1 METNKNSFS
10 RSSSMEPRTYMIL
23 SVIMILGAWCALSF
37 SGRVN
42 PIYLPSP
49 AAVAKAFVSLQE
61 EGVLIPYT
69 LVSLY
74 RVLAGFLVAAVL
86 AIPLGIIMATSR
98 KAEAFFE
105 PFIDFVRYLPVTA
118 LIPLMILYF
127 GIGDFEKV
135 AVIFVGTFF
144 QLVLMVQDTVSTV
157 PKELLHAAYTLGTKG
172 RAVYTKVLLPASLP
186 GIMDNLRICMGWA
199 WTYLVVAEL
208 VAANSGL
215 GFMILRSQRFLQ
227 TDRIFVGLLVIG
239 GLGVVTDFAF
249 KALSKALFPWWERL
263 GS

>member
-49 AAVAKAFVSLQE
+49 VAVAKAFISLKE

-74 RVLAGFLVAAVL
+74 RVLAGFLVAAAL
-86 AIPLGIIMATSR
+86 AIPLGIIMATSK

-118 LIPLMILYF
+118 LIP
-127 GIGDFEKV
+127 
-135 AVIFVGTFF
+135 
-144 QLVLMVQDTVSTV
+144 
-157 PKELLHAAYTLGTKG
+157 
-172 RAVYTKVLLPASLP
+172 
-186 GIMDNLRICMGWA
+186 
-199 WTYLVVAEL
+199 
-208 VAANSGL
+208 
-215 GFMILRSQRFLQ
+215 
-227 TDRIFVGLLVIG
+227 
-239 GLGVVTDFAF
+239 
-249 KALSKALFPWWERL
+249 
-263 GS
+263 